1 MTQAASLELF
11 SPAVRGW
18 FGAAFESPTRVQEA
32 GWASIAKGDHTLML
46 APTGSGK
53 TLAAFLWCLD
63 QLANQPPPLRED
75 RCRVLYISPLRAL
88 SYEIERNLT
97 APLAGIAMEAERRGL
112 PPTDIAVATRTGDT
126 AARDRRRL
134 TRTPPDVL
142 ITTPESLYLLLTSNA
157 RRILRSVETVIVDEI
172 HAVAGTK
179 RGAHLALSLERLDH
193 LIRSGKGEGKVVA
206 GEASAPQR
214 IGLSATQ
221 RPLSELARFLGG
233 AGRSVSIVDAGV
245 PKKLELE
252 VIVPVEDMRDAGQ
265 FVPANRHD
273 AAVVESIPD
282 GRSSIWPSIHVR
294 LIELIRAHTTTLVFV
309 NNRRL
314 AERLAS
320 RVNELAG
327 EELVLAHHGSIARD
341 RRLVIEDSHKAG
353 RVRGIVATSSLELGI
368 DMGAIDLVV
377 QVESPPSISSGL
389 QRIGRGGHTVDAT
402 SVGKFMRK
410 FSGDLLETAVAVR
423 QMELGAIEPTRVPR
437 NPLDVLA
444 QQIVAMCAMEPWSV
458 DELEAVVRGSYPFS
472 ELSREALEGVLD
484 MLSGRYPSDEFA
496 ELRPRIVW
504 DRAANVLSARG
515 DAKMFAVTSGGT
527 IPDRGLYGVFLG
539 EGGPRV
545 GELDEEMV
553 YEARP
558 GETFLLGA
566 STWRIEQITP
576 NQVIGS
582 PAPGEPGKMPFWHG
596 DSMGRSA
603 ELGRALGTFI
613 REISAMPR
621 KGAVRRLLE
630 ENRMDEHA
638 ARNLLDYLEDERE
651 ATGDLPSDRTI
662 VVERFR
668 DELGD
673 WRVCVLSPY
682 GGRVHAPWSMAI
694 ERSLSNRFGIN
705 VQTIWSDDGI
715 AIRMPEGEFDDLD
728 SIPLIA
734 PDDVE
739 DLVVEGLGTAALFG
753 ARFREAAARALLL
766 PRRRPGSRTPLWLQR
781 QRSSDLL
788 RVAGRYRDFP
798 ILLEAYRECLQ
809 DVFDVPALKLLL
821 SGLASRETRIVA
833 VDVSAASPFA
843 SSLLFSYVAEFMY

>member
-1 MTQAASLELF
+1 MRS
-11 SPAVRGW
+11 
-18 FGAAFESPTRVQEA
+18 
-32 GWASIAKGDHTLML
+32 
-46 APTGSGK
+46 
-53 TLAAFLWCLD
+53 
-63 QLANQPPPLRED
+63 
-75 RCRVLYISPLRAL
+75 
-88 SYEIERNLT
+88 ERNLT

-651 ATGDLPSDRTI
+651 ATGRLAVRPHHRCGALSRRIGGLARLRAVAVWRTGSRALVDGDREKPEQPVRNQCADDL
-662 VVERFR
+662 ERR
-668 DELGD
+668 
-673 WRVCVLSPY
+673 RNRNPHA
-682 GGRVHAPWSMAI
+682 GGRVR
-694 ERSLSNRFGIN
+694 RSG
-705 VQTIWSDDGI
+705 
-715 AIRMPEGEFDDLD
+715 LD
-728 SIPLIA
+728 SA
-734 PDDVE
+734 DRAGRRR
-739 DLVVEGLGTAALFG
+739 GLGCRRARHSGALWGPFSRGGGSG
-753 ARFREAAARALLL
+753 ASSA
-766 PRRRPGSRTPLWLQR
+766 PTSPGAVGLPLWLQR